1 MPILGHPLVPWLLLP
16 LLALAYTSGLSL
28 LAQRLSAGQ
37 YGTPAAGRKIL
48 HAGVFTGAVPAQ
60 LLMGFWGVVLYG
72 ATIAVLIAAVA
83 LLGGGVPLSRIMTV
97 DREGHVGTLVL
108 LPLGSTALGGLLS
121 LLFVGDFAMVGYLAC
136 GWGDAGGELV
146 GRSMG
151 RRPYRPPFALGL
163 RPRRTWEGSL
173 AVVALGALGAWAGLG
188 VLGFNP
194 LVAASVALLCGL
206 GEGLAESV
214 SGKGTDNLW
223 GQLAP
228 SILAWWILG

>member
-16 LLALAYTSGLSL
+16 ILALVYTLGLSL
-28 LAQRLSAGQ
+28 LAQRLSGSRLGA
-37 YGTPAAGRKIL
+37 PVAGRKVL

-72 ATIAVLIAAVA
+72 ATIAVSISTVA
-83 LLGGGVPLSRIMTV
+83 LLRGRNRLSRIMTV
-97 DREGHVGTLVL
+97 DREGHVGALIF
-108 LPLGSTALGGLLS
+108 LPLVATALGGLLS
-121 LLFVGDFAMVGYLAC
+121 LLLVGDFAVVGYLAC

-146 GRSMG
+146 GGSMG
-151 RRPYRPPFALGL
+151 RRPYRPLFSLGR

-173 AVVALGALGAWAGLG
+173 AVVALGTLGAWAGLG
-188 VLGFNP
+188 VLGFGP
-194 LVAASVALLCGL
+194 LSAVSVALLCGL
-206 GEGLAESV
+206 GEGVAESV